1 MLALTVDIGSTFT
14 KAIVLDISQE
24 TIVARSTGPSTVER
38 DVSVGLERA
47 LEKMGSWGSLKGK
60 LELRLGC
67 SSAAGGLKIA
77 AVGLVPELTG
87 EAARRAALGAGGK
100 VIGVYSHRLNKDDVK
115 RLDGSSPPP
124 AVV

>member
-24 TIVARSTGPSTVER
+24 TIVARSTEPSTVER

-47 LEKMGSWGSLKGK
+47 LEKMDSWGSLKGR

-100 VIGVYSHRLNKDDVK
+100 VIGVYSHRLNKDDV
-115 RLDGSSPPP
+115 
-124 AVV
+124 